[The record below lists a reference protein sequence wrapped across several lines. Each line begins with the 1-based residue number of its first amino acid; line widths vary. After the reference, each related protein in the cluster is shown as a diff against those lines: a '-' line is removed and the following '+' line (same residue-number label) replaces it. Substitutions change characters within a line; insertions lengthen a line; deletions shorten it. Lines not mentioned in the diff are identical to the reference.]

1 MHFNQNQDYFA
12 GCMSNE
18 DFILIE
24 TYSGLGLVKKDYMFP
39 AAIFEL
45 DVDNEKL
52 GISILQALN
61 QSRTIHNATERAE
74 FFNLEK
80 SKQEY
85 EEWVKMLR
93 DKFQYKSKKALLN
106 NMKICNIWLNNGQ
119 IEIKPTKH
127 IKLEA
132 WDGEGIKEEDH
143 VYLSITDSPSEI
155 GQGLKL
161 ALQRCI

>member
-1 MHFNQNQDYFA
+1 MHFNHDQDYCA

-18 DFILIE
+18 DFILII
-24 TYSGLGLVKKDYMFP
+24 TRSGLGMVQDDNLFP
-39 AAIFEL
+39 IYIFEPEI
-45 DVDNEKL
+45 DDETL
-52 GISILQALN
+52 GKSLLQALN
-61 QSRTIHNATERAE
+61 NSRTISDATERAE

-80 SKQEY
+80 SKQQY

-93 DKFQYKSKKALLN
+93 EKFQYKSRKALFK
-106 NMKICNIWLNNGQ
+106 NMKNCHIWLNNGQ
-119 IEIKPTKH
+119 IEIEPTKH
-127 IKLEA
+127 VKLEA